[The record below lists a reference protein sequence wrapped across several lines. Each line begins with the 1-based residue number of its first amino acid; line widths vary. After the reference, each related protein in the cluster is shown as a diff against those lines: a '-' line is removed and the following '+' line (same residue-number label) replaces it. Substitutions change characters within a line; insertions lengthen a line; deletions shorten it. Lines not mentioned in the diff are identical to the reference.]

1 MTVTQMTIEKPWLV
15 ILTGPTGSGKT
26 HISLALASHF
36 HSEILSADS
45 RQFYRE
51 MKIGTASPTV
61 DELAAIKHH
70 FVGHLSI
77 QDGYNVSRFEE
88 DTLQLL
94 DRLFHHNRILFL
106 VGGSGLY
113 INAVCHGI
121 DLLPDPNPE
130 VRRELIAM
138 LAAKGISALQ
148 EELYKVDRPYA
159 EKVDL
164 ANPARLIRAL
174 EICRTTGLP
183 YSSLRKN
190 EPKER
195 SFNMLKI
202 GITHPREMLNAR
214 INDRVDQMIA
224 SGLVDEARKLYPYR
238 QLNALNTV
246 GYKELFSF
254 FDGECDLPAAIEK
267 IKTHT
272 RRYAK
277 RQMTWF
283 AKDTDIRWFSPP
295 DKDQIISAIEQCY

>member
-1 MTVTQMTIEKPWLV
+1 MTIEKPWLV

-26 HISLALASHF
+26 RISLALASHF